1 MQLSATE
8 RLADF
13 TLSMSFEDLPQGTID
28 RTKQLLLD
36 QLGCQL
42 AFADLPWSRQARSY
56 ALGRSSAA
64 GLSTVVAHGDRVS
77 GENAAFVNA
86 VSGHGFEL
94 DDTEMSTA
102 SHPGAV
108 VIPAALALAEE
119 HNASGSATITA
130 ITIGYELMI
139 RAGRSAPGMMQR
151 GFHTTAAAGPFGA
164 AAVAGR
170 MFGLSASQVANAFG
184 IAASQSSGITEYTAA
199 GGSVK
204 RFHPGFAAT
213 SGIRAAALAALGV
226 DAPSSALEGS
236 RGFIAAFSGT
246 DRSEELFAGLGSTFM
261 IDRMGTKPYCCCA
274 GQHAAID
281 ALASLMKHHGLLAQD
296 VEVIEVFVRQRERS
310 VVGKIRNPKDVMEAQ
325 FSAAFGLALRMLVG
339 SNGYTDYSE
348 ANIQD
353 GSIRALAQRVHFPV
367 APDASLPDGDA
378 PARVVVTRR
387 NGTQIE
393 ATVEYASGTAQRPSS
408 WKDIESKF
416 MDLISGLLTEEHAS
430 KIIHQVH
437 ALDEAA
443 SIRPLM
449 RLLMYPEQASAPRI
463 NG

>member
-1 MQLSATE
+1 MHLSATE

-13 TLSMSFEDLPQGTID
+13 AVSTSFENLPPGTVD
-28 RTKQLLLD
+28 RVKQLLLD

-42 AFADLPWSRQARSY
+42 AFAGLPWSRQAREY
-56 ALGRSSAA
+56 ALARNSSA
-64 GLSTVVAHGDRVS
+64 GRSTVVAHGDRVS
-77 GENAAFVNA
+77 GESAAFVNA

-119 HNASGSATITA
+119 LDASGPAVITA

-139 RAGRSAPGMMQR
+139 RAGLSAPGMMQR

-170 MFGLSASQVANAFG
+170 MFGLAPGQFANALG

-213 SGIRAAALAALGV
+213 SGIRAAALASLGV

-236 RGFIAAFSGT
+236 RGFIAAFSGI
-246 DRSEELFAGLGSTFM
+246 DRSEELFAGLGNTFM

-281 ALASLMKHHGLLAQD
+281 AMASLMKHHSLLAQD

-367 APDASLPDGDA
+367 VPDASLPDGDA
-378 PARVVVTRR
+378 PARIVVTRR

-408 WKDIESKF
+408 WTDAEAKF
-416 MDLISGLLTEEHAS
+416 MDLTSGVMAEEDAAR
-430 KIIHQVH
+430 IIHQLH
-437 ALDEAA
+437 ALEEAP
-443 SIRPLM
+443 SIEPFM
-449 RLLMYPEQASAPRI
+449 RLLVCPEASM
-463 NG
+463 NC